1 MVVRAGLG
9 LHGRD
14 RDARRSAWCC
24 PACSRS
30 TRSSRSSSAISAR
43 RCRSWSGASITR
55 IARPG
60 AAKSISFRD
69 IFCNNFW
76 ITTSGN
82 FSNPAL
88 MCCVQ
93 EMGVDRILFAVD
105 WPFVVNPP
113 GVEWMK
119 TVPLCDE
126 DKAKI
131 LSGNAKRL
139 LRM

>member
-1 MVVRAGLG
+1 MRETLPFLVWRVDHA
-9 LHGRD
+9 
-14 RDARRSAWCC
+14 
-24 PACSRS
+24 
-30 TRSSRSSSAISAR
+30 
-43 RCRSWSGASITR
+43 

-60 AAKSISFRD
+60 AAKKISFRD
-69 IFCNNFW
+69 IFCHNFW

-113 GVEWMK
+113 GVQWMEG
-119 TVPLCDE
+119 VPLCDE

-131 LSGNAKRL
+131 LSGNTKRL

>member
-1 MVVRAGLG
+1 MVVRAAWGFTVETATTAIRMVLSGVFDKHPKLKIILG
-9 LHGRD
+9 HLGETLPFLVWRVDH
-14 RDARRSAWCC
+14 A
-24 PACSRS
+24 
-30 TRSSRSSSAISAR
+30 
-43 RCRSWSGASITR
+43 

-60 AAKSISFRD
+60 AARQISFRD

-105 WPFVVNPP
+105 WPFVANPP